1 MKKFFRN
8 PKDFWAGVIYLVIG
22 AGAIW
27 IAGDYEMGTARRMG
41 PAYFPVL
48 VSIILVA
55 IGAISLIRSFL
66 TPGAPITGFAGRGL
80 VMVIGATIL
89 FAFLVRGAGTII
101 ALPVMIVV
109 SAYASH
115 HFRWGPT
122 ILLALG
128 LTTFCVLVFLHGLG
142 VPLPLLGAWWSPR

>member
-1 MKKFFRN
+1 MKRFYRN
-8 PKDFWAGVIYLVIG
+8 PKDFWTGIIYLAIG

-55 IGAISLIRSFL
+55 IGTISLIRSFL
-66 TPGAPITGFAGRGL
+66 KSGEPITGFAGRGL
-80 VMVIGATIL
+80 ILVIGATVL
-89 FAFLVRGAGTII
+89 FAFLVRGAGVIV
-101 ALPVMIVV
+101 ALPLMIIV

-115 HFRWGPT
+115 HFRWGST
-122 ILLALG
+122 LLLALG
-128 LTTFCVLVFLHGLG
+128 LTVFCVLVFLHGLG
-142 VPLPLLGAWWSPR
+142 VRLPLFGAWWFPR